1 MLAAQPQAALA
12 TAVLYHPDTT
22 TRAHAAQEAVHTAA
36 VPLLWLERSLDGETP
51 YSRELSGTAVV
62 YRTARFTIVIPIL

>member
-1 MLAAQPQAALA
+1 VLAAQPLAALA
-12 TAVLYHPDTT
+12 TAALHHPDTP
-22 TRAHAAQEAVHTAA
+22 TRAHAAKKAVHAAA

-62 YRTARFTIVIPIL
+62 YRTAGGTIVIPVI